1 MESKIKDEKC
11 EQKDMYLYNI
21 IFESVTNEGVSI
33 DENIYKYIKQHKNIG
48 KVDLDKPVL
57 VFKYSMYN
65 CTICMDFIWEK
76 LNKAFNN
83 NLNSV
88 SQFLALPSDY
98 NINAKG
104 IIEQSINL
112 GTKKLNIPIERG
124 EIPFLF

>member
-1 MESKIKDEKC
+1 
-11 EQKDMYLYNI
+11 
-21 IFESVTNEGVSI
+21 
-33 DENIYKYIKQHKNIG
+33 
-48 KVDLDKPVL
+48 
-57 VFKYSMYN
+57 MYN
-65 CTICMDFIWEK
+65 CTICVDFIWEK

-104 IIEQSINL
+104 KIEQSINL